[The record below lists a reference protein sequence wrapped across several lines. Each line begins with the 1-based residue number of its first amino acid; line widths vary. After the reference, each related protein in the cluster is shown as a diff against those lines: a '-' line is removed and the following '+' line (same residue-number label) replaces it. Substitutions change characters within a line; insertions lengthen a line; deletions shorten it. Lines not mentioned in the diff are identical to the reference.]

1 MKFDYKCSKLVAN
14 LELSFLYRLFKI
26 LLVLGMIILL
36 KKYVIDGQ
44 LGGGGIMSF
53 SIALIIAYVISGFVW
68 NLTYYISYI
77 PSPNRD
83 MVYFEG
89 DFVFFDFEEK
99 YSINICDIDSIG
111 FNYRHPINLFMKNK
125 IHIKTNS
132 DDVVIKTNFSYM
144 PLYKYLDSFQES

>member
-1 MKFDYKCSKLVAN
+1 
-14 LELSFLYRLFKI
+14 
-26 LLVLGMIILL
+26 
-36 KKYVIDGQ
+36 
-44 LGGGGIMSF
+44 MSF
-53 SIALIIAYVISGFVW
+53 SIALIIAYAISGFVW
-68 NLTYYISYI
+68 NLTYFISYI
-77 PSPNRD
+77 PSPNRK
-83 MVYFEG
+83 MVYSEG

-99 YSINICDIDSIG
+99 YSINICDIDSIE